1 MALPRL
7 YDDLAWIWPF
17 LSPPEEYTD
26 EVATFF
32 EEFDRLGVPE
42 GGRLLHLGSGGG
54 SIDWHLKQRYKV
66 TGIDLSAA
74 MLAQAQAVNPEARYL
89 VGDLRNMHL
98 GRHFDAVL
106 LHDAVAYML
115 TPDELRDAYRTAAA
129 HLVPGGALVT
139 TPEMVRECFQQHHSE
154 VVTREDG
161 GRSVTT
167 LIVDFDPDPSDH
179 QFESTFI
186 YLIRDA
192 GALRVEVDTHQVG
205 IHALA
210 DFEAAIAAAGF
221 SESRCRWVDG
231 YPLISAVR
239 R

>member
-17 LSPPEEYTD
+17 LSPSEEYGH

-74 MLAQAQAVNPEARYL
+74 MLAQAQAVNPEAQYL

-98 GRHFDAVL
+98 GRNFDAVL

-129 HLVPGGALVT
+129 HLVSGGALVT
-139 TPEMVRECFQQHHSE
+139 APEMVRECFQQHRSE
-154 VVTREDG
+154 VVTREAG

-221 SESRCRWVDG
+221 ADQQCRWVDG
-231 YPLISAVR
+231 YPLISAALG
-239 R
+239 